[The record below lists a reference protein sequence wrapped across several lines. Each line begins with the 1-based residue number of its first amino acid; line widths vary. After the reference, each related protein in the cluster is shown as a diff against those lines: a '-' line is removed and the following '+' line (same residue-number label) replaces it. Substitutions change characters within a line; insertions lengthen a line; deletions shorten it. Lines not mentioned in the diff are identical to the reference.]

1 MKLVVLSFFVI
12 IFSAGL
18 LCEPVFVL
26 AGDTCYVDEDADDDG
41 DGSDDEPYQNIKEA
55 LDEDCEEIIV
65 KEGIYDD
72 DIVMGKGV
80 EIDGKNKDK
89 TIITGKIIMH
99 DNSEISDVTISTG
112 GVDVKNGAHVKIE
125 DTNIKKA
132 NIGIDTAGGGKLTVR
147 NVALYDNRKAMYLQK
162 GTNVSITNSEV
173 YDNDEEGIDI
183 RANVDG
189 VISGNSIHN
198 NGESGIEVI
207 VGKSELKITNN
218 TIKKNKASGIAA
230 QYYQE
235 DSKLGGVKIKDNKI
249 TGNKSFGINCKAPS
263 GGNPGVEYWTKS
275 MEMFANKVSDN
286 REGDFSSTC
295 HFDATKVSDA
305 TKSKKQKEQERKLV
319 ELQKEQAQKVEIEKK
334 KKFQDAQVKEER
346 KKEQEKQKKMEQE
359 LLRKKLQQE
368 KNLQNKADGLKQ
380 EVDEFYNIDNASQEK
395 IRSRSGIVMFFI
407 GPDYKELRIMAERIG
422 QYDEKIQEARN
433 LQDNITD
440 EIMREKVEKDIVIM
454 IQQKDLVYNFVKQY
468 NSEFSFFGWF
478 FKKKI

>member
-1 MKLVVLSFFVI
+1 MKLAVLSFFVI

-26 AGDTCYVDEDADDDG
+26 ASDTCYVDEDADKDG
-41 DGSDDEPYQNIKEA
+41 DGSDDEPYQDIKEA

-65 KEGIYDD
+65 REGTYGD
-72 DIVMGKGV
+72 DIVISRGV
-80 EIDGKNKDK
+80 EVNGKNKDD
-89 TIITGKIIMH
+89 TIITGKVTMH
-99 DNSEISDVTISTG
+99 DNSEISDVTISTEG
-112 GVDVKNGAHVKIE
+112 IDVRKGAHVKIE
-125 DTNIKKA
+125 DANIKKA
-132 NIGIDTAGGGKLTVR
+132 NIGIDAAGGGKLTVK

-162 GTNVSITNSEV
+162 GTNVNITNSEV

-249 TGNKSFGINCKAPS
+249 TGNKGFGINCKAPS

-275 MEMFANKVSDN
+275 MEMLANKVSDN
-286 REGDFSSTC
+286 KDGDFSSTC
-295 HFDATKVSDA
+295 HFNATKVSDA
-305 TKSKKQKEQERKLV
+305 TKSKNQKEQERKLLK
-319 ELQKEQAQKVEIEKK
+319 LQKEQAQKEEVEKK
-334 KKFQDAQVKEER
+334 KKFQDAQAEEEQKR
-346 KKEQEKQKKMEQE
+346 EQEEQKKAEQE

-368 KNLQNKADGLKQ
+368 KNLQDTAGRLRQ
-380 EVDEFYNIDNASQEK
+380 EVEEFYSIDNASQEK
-395 IRSRSGIVMFFI
+395 IRGRSGIVMFFI
-407 GPDYKELRIMAERIG
+407 GPDYKELRAMAERIG
-422 QYDEKIQEARN
+422 QYDVKIQEARN

-440 EIMREKVEKDIVIM
+440 VIMKENVDGDVVAMTQEKDS
-454 IQQKDLVYNFVKQY
+454 VYNFIKQY

-478 FKKKI
+478 FKKRI